1 MIYFDWL
8 IIVFHHFYNHN
19 VLYSKYW
26 WLLKCLSDEGVKG
39 LIAIN
44 ASKYFRSIR
53 EEENIRKFAK
63 SLFIFLTTPDE
74 VEKYV
79 QSKSC
84 YDFIHHYNY
93 EILNLFD
100 PELQLINTEPM
111 IKNKL
116 K

>member
-1 MIYFDWL
+1 M
-8 IIVFHHFYNHN
+8 
-19 VLYSKYW
+19 
-26 WLLKCLSDEGVKG
+26 SDEEVKVF
-39 LIAIN
+39 IAIN
-44 ASKYFRSIR
+44 ASKYCGSIR
-53 EEENIRKFAK
+53 EEENIRKVAK

-74 VEKYV
+74 IEKYV

-84 YDFIHHYNY
+84 YDCIHHYND

-100 PELQLINTEPM
+100 PELQLVNTEPM

>member
-1 MIYFDWL
+1 M
-8 IIVFHHFYNHN
+8 
-19 VLYSKYW
+19 
-26 WLLKCLSDEGVKG
+26 SDEEVKVF
-39 LIAIN
+39 IAIN
-44 ASKYFRSIR
+44 ASKCFGSIR
-53 EEENIRKFAK
+53 EEENIRKVAK

-74 VEKYV
+74 IEKYV

-84 YDFIHHYNY
+84 YDCIHHYND

-100 PELQLINTEPM
+100 PELQLVNTEPM